1 MSKVM
6 PYFYLVFGL
15 VILFD
20 GVTQF
25 LENKEIYKLLFSW
38 ITTDKYFYLGIK
50 IIFSLFFF
58 FTGYKKFKAKA

>member
-6 PYFYLVFGL
+6 PYFYFVFGL

-20 GVTQF
+20 GIVQF
-25 LENKEIYKLLFSW
+25 LENKELYKLLFSW
-38 ITTDKYFYLGIK
+38 NTTDKYFYLSVK

-58 FTGYKKFKAKA
+58 FIGYKRLKVKS

>member
-6 PYFYLVFGL
+6 PYFYFVFGL

-20 GVTQF
+20 GIVQF
-25 LENKEIYKLLFSW
+25 LENKELYKLLFSW
-38 ITTDKYFYLGIK
+38 NTTDKYFYLSIK

-58 FTGYKKFKAKA
+58 LIGYKRLKVKS

>member
-6 PYFYLVFGL
+6 PYFYFAFGL

-20 GVTQF
+20 GIVQF
-25 LENKEIYKLLFSW
+25 LENKELYKLLFSW
-38 ITTDKYFYLGIK
+38 NTTDKYFYLSIK

-58 FTGYKKFKAKA
+58 FIGYKRLKVKS

>member
-6 PYFYLVFGL
+6 PYFYFVFGL

-20 GVTQF
+20 GIVQF
-25 LENKEIYKLLFSW
+25 LENKELYKLLFSW
-38 ITTDKYFYLGIK
+38 NTTDKYFYLSIK

-58 FTGYKKFKAKA
+58 FIGYKRLKVKS